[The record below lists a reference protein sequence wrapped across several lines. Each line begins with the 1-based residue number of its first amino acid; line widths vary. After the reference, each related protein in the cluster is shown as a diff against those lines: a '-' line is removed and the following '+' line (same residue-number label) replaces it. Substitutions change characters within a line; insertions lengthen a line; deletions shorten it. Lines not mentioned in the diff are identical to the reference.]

1 MQTLDLKTTTREGT
15 GKSVTRKLRAEG
27 IVPATLYG
35 IDVEPVNLSVERAE
49 LEGLYKGRDSSN
61 FILNLVVDAD
71 KSVLAI
77 VRERQRHPVSRQ
89 ILHVDFQ
96 RVSMDRPIHV
106 EIPIHLTGESEGVKT
121 FGGTL
126 EHLLRSV
133 AISCL
138 PANIPDEII
147 VDISELNVN
156 DSIHVSDLDV
166 PDVEFEA
173 EAARVV
179 VNVAPPRLST
189 ELEESDE
196 EAEGEELA
204 EGEEAPAEGEDEGDA

>member
-1 MQTLDLKTTTREGT
+1 MQTLDLKASVREGT
-15 GKSVTRKLRAEG
+15 GKSVTRKLRVQG

-35 IDVEPVNLSVERAE
+35 IGVDPVNLNVDAAE
-49 LEGLYKGRDSSN
+49 LEGLYKGRESSN
-61 FILNLVVDAD
+61 FILSLHVDGGDA
-71 KSVLAI
+71 VATI

-89 ILHVDFQ
+89 VLHVDFQ
-96 RVSMDRPIHV
+96 RISMDRPIHV
-106 EIPIHLTGESEGVKT
+106 EIPIHLTGECEGVKT

-126 EHLLRSV
+126 EHLLRTV

-138 PANIPDEII
+138 PKHIPDEII
-147 VDISELNVN
+147 VDVSELNLN

-166 PDVEFEA
+166 PNIEFEA

-189 ELEESDE
+189 EVEETDE
-196 EAEGEELA
+196 EGEGEETA
-204 EGEEAPAEGEDEGDA
+204 EGEEASDEGGDEGDA